1 MRASN
6 LLHLY
11 EFLSGR
17 GMHLAR
23 FNFLMLAYVCLLVL
37 AVVADGETSAATKKA
52 KESAPAL
59 MVTTPP
65 TPNPEQNQ
73 RPASRYVRKS
83 GTPPAVLERQPD
95 AVQQQ
100 ARQAPT
106 KSSSPSAKSH
116 RRMKVHKKAAP
127 KVVVQPRTDLM
138 YHGLLEDPQRYDPR
152 PNYRTAGVPNPQTP
166 ELAHDHFQELDRN
179 RDGKIDPV
187 ERAFGRL
194 DMERDLHNRQPQ

>member
-1 MRASN
+1 MRASD

-11 EFLSGR
+11 KFLNGR

-23 FNFLMLAYVCLLVL
+23 FSFLMLAYTCPLVF
-37 AVVADGETSAATKKA
+37 AVVADGETSVATKKA
-52 KESAPAL
+52 KEADPAL

-65 TPNPEQNQ
+65 TPSPEQNQ
-73 RPASRYVRKS
+73 RPSSRSAKKN
-83 GTPPAVLERQPD
+83 GTPPAVLERQPA

-106 KSSSPSAKSH
+106 KSSSPGAKSH
-116 RRMKVHKKAAP
+116 RRVNVHKKAAR

-152 PNYRTAGVPNPQTP
+152 PNYRTAGVPNPQIS

-194 DMERDLHNRQPQ
+194 DMERDLSTHQRK